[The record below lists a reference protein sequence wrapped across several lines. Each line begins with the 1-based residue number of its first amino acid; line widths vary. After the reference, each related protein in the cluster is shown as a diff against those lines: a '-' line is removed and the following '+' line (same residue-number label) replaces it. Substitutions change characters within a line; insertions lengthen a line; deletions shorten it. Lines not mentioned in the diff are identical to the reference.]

1 MINQVWFFLI
11 GFGIAVSLGNG
22 HTALISDVIFA
33 NCGKAIEFTIGL
45 AGVIAFWSGI
55 LKIAETAGLTDRVAG
70 WFKPFLNRLFPAI
83 KTRNGIMGLISMT
96 FAANMLGLGNLA
108 TPLGLKTMTEL
119 QKINPKKERASD
131 EICTFIC
138 LILGGFSI
146 IPTTLIALR
155 SQAGSA
161 NPAFVVGPVFL
172 ITFCGTLVALVSN
185 WVFLK
190 IEKRRRKKE

>member
-1 MINQVWFFLI
+1 MINQVWLFLI
-11 GFGIAVSLGNG
+11 GFGITVALGNG
-22 HTALISDVIFA
+22 KTAMVSEVIFA
-33 NCGKAIEFTIGL
+33 NSGKAIEFTIGL

-55 LKIAETAGLTDRVAG
+55 LKIAETAGLTDMVAG
-70 WFKPFLNRLFPAI
+70 WFRPLMNRLFPGL
-83 KTRNGIMGLISMT
+83 KRHKGILGLISMT

-119 QKINPKKERASD
+119 QKINPEKERASD

-138 LILGGFSI
+138 LILGGFSM

-161 NPAFVVGPVFL
+161 NPTSVVGPVL
-172 ITFCGTLVALVSN
+172 VITFCGTLMALVVN
-185 WVFLK
+185 FMALK
-190 IEKRRRKKE
+190 TSARRRKRQ